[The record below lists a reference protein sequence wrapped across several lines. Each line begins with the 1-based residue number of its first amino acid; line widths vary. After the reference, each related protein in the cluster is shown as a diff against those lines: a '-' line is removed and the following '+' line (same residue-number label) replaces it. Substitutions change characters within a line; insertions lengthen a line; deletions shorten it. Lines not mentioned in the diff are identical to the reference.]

1 MNEQQQERPFKNLGV
16 RLQLLRKKMQEST
29 ADVSGAVEIDESVL
43 QQFELGSSRPSE
55 EILMLLISHFGM
67 REDEAASLWQLAG
80 YEPHEHDHDHER
92 DDDDSRSA
100 RVLVMAVDPRI
111 IYSDGAQVTAN
122 QQGVVLNFSQG
133 NGTQSLLL
141 TARVG
146 MSREQAR
153 VLLEML
159 QQALQHSEPKQ
170 LGASSVDRKHTSTPL
185 DKTDASRTSDSP
197 ETADSD

>member
-1 MNEQQQERPFKNLGV
+1 MHEQQQERPFKNLGV

-67 REDEAASLWQLAG
+67 REDEAASLWHLAG

-141 TARVG
+141 TARV
-146 MSREQAR
+146 A
-153 VLLEML
+153 
-159 QQALQHSEPKQ
+159 
-170 LGASSVDRKHTSTPL
+170 
-185 DKTDASRTSDSP
+185 
-197 ETADSD
+197 

>member
-1 MNEQQQERPFKNLGV
+1 
-16 RLQLLRKKMQEST
+16 
-29 ADVSGAVEIDESVL
+29 
-43 QQFELGSSRPSE
+43 
-55 EILMLLISHFGM
+55 MLLISHFGM

-80 YEPHEHDHDHER
+80 YEPHEHDHDHDR
-92 DDDDSRSA
+92 DDDSRSA

-153 VLLEML
+153 ALLDML

-170 LGASSVDRKHTSTPL
+170 LPAGPATSASEAPESASSV
-185 DKTDASRTSDSP
+185 SDSAKDEP
-197 ETADSD
+197 SAPGQSPQSSENHPV